1 MEDEDE
7 YNLSN
12 IIGKRLEAALEE
24 LGDFLW
30 AYVVLSKKDIACIFG
45 VTNYPSEWV
54 KKYQEQGLQYID
66 PVVLTAR
73 NRLTPFAWDEQI
85 MADAGLHFPE
95 LFEQAREF
103 GVTHGYTFVLH
114 DYNDNLVT
122 LSFAF
127 NLEQRAEA
135 IQALTDRKGDISVL
149 LASIHESYLALS
161 PLTAKNAAAL
171 ERNARFTDRENEILY
186 WASVGKTYQ
195 ETAMILGIKTG
206 TIKFHMSNVVKKL
219 GVTNARHAVR
229 LGMELRL
236 IKPVE

>member
-1 MEDEDE
+1 MEDE

-12 IIGKRLEAALEE
+12 IIGKRLEAALGE
-24 LGDFLW
+24 LGDLLW

-127 NLEQRAEA
+127 NVEQRAEA
-135 IQALTDRKGDISVL
+135 IQALTDRKGEISVL

-161 PLTAKNAAAL
+161 PLSEKRRSP

>member
-1 MEDEDE
+1 M
-7 YNLSN
+7 
-12 IIGKRLEAALEE
+12 G
-24 LGDFLW
+24 
-30 AYVVLSKKDIACIFG
+30 
-45 VTNYPSEWV
+45 

-127 NLEQRAEA
+127 NVEQRAEA

-161 PLTAKNAAAL
+161 PLSEKMPHPWSVTPAL
-171 ERNARFTDRENEILY
+171 PTE
-186 WASVGKTYQ
+186 KTKSSIGP
-195 ETAMILGIKTG
+195 AW
-206 TIKFHMSNVVKKL
+206 VKPTRK
-219 GVTNARHAVR
+219 RR
-229 LGMELRL
+229 
-236 IKPVE
+236 

>member
-1 MEDEDE
+1 MEDE

-12 IIGKRLEAALEE
+12 IIGKRLEAALEGF
-24 LGDFLW
+24 GDLLW

-103 GVTHGYTFVLH
+103 GVTHGYTFGCTITTITSSRFLLPSTLSRERKPSRRSPIVKAIFRYCWPQSMSRIWRCH
-114 DYNDNLVT
+114 HCQQKTPQPWSVT
-122 LSFAF
+122 L
-127 NLEQRAEA
+127 
-135 IQALTDRKGDISVL
+135 ALPTEKTKSSIGPAWVKPTRK
-149 LASIHESYLALS
+149 
-161 PLTAKNAAAL
+161 
-171 ERNARFTDRENEILY
+171 RR
-186 WASVGKTYQ
+186 
-195 ETAMILGIKTG
+195 
-206 TIKFHMSNVVKKL
+206 
-219 GVTNARHAVR
+219 
-229 LGMELRL
+229 
-236 IKPVE
+236 

>member
-1 MEDEDE
+1 MEDE

-12 IIGKRLEAALEE
+12 IIGKRLEAALGE
-24 LGDFLW
+24 LGDLLW

-114 DYNDNLVT
+114 DYSDNLVT

-127 NLEQRAEA
+127 NLEQRTEA

-161 PLTAKNAAAL
+161 PLSAKNAASL

-206 TIKFHMSNVVKKL
+206 TIKFHMSNIVKKL

>member
-1 MEDEDE
+1 MGVC
-7 YNLSN
+7 SV
-12 IIGKRLEAALEE
+12 IQ
-24 LGDFLW
+24 
-30 AYVVLSKKDIACIFG
+30 KDIACIFG

-127 NLEQRAEA
+127 NVEQRAEA
-135 IQALTDRKGDISVL
+135 IQALTDRKGDRYCWPQS
-149 LASIHESYLALS
+149 
-161 PLTAKNAAAL
+161 
-171 ERNARFTDRENEILY
+171 
-186 WASVGKTYQ
+186 
-195 ETAMILGIKTG
+195 
-206 TIKFHMSNVVKKL
+206 MSRTWRCPHCQKKCRIP
-219 GVTNARHAVR
+219 GA
-229 LGMELRL
+229 
-236 IKPVE
+236 